1 MAESS
6 SPISTAHEPMTREKV
21 CQLHDLGYHC
31 SQTVLWHTSQVL
43 GVDRDLMLR
52 LSSGMGGGAGAGSL
66 CGAVNAAIAT
76 LGIAFGF
83 SEPNARE
90 QNARLAEKTSEFRE
104 WFCGRFGSLEC
115 RDLMGGLNFGIP
127 EEAARIHSEGRGQRC
142 RQLIADVCGK
152 LDEML

>member
-1 MAESS
+1 
-6 SPISTAHEPMTREKV
+6 MTREKV

-66 CGAVNAAIAT
+66 CGAANAAIAT

-90 QNARLAEKTSEFRE
+90 QNARLA
-104 WFCGRFGSLEC
+104 LEVADYAYVLQ
-115 RDLMGGLNFGIP
+115 RGKLLMEN
-127 EEAARIHSEGRGQRC
+127 AARELKHDKRI
-142 RQLIADVCGK
+142 IYA
-152 LDEML
+152 